1 MLCCMAF
8 ISFMTI
14 EAATISQLQEQE
26 IRRKEASLVFTYEI
40 WGCIRKQGI
49 KEDATDLIKQGDEQF
64 IRIDEIKNTEDRN
77 DRNELYVSF
86 WAHEIN
92 GLAGYYVLRLG
103 IKHRDPLMHGYLF
116 IDQARLMERNKGC
129 LFELKA
135 KAIGQIEAGLLYGRQ
150 PQLKTG
156 LFSCPEADLFE
167 PYILTFL
174 KTYDIKQSLK
184 IESKVINEEW
194 DEIHIV
200 IDPSLLKE
208 ARFID
213 ECEELLD
220 TLDKEFSS
228 SQDFI
233 FLWDKLKVAKNLEDI
248 ISQMEQRK
256 KLRYNILIKIIDK
269 NTTEEIARN
278 GTSFIPQLRQNIS
291 VKEPNGKVVGGEIW
305 IGIE

>member
-1 MLCCMAF
+1 MVLGSCV
-8 ISFMTI
+8 TI
-14 EAATISQLQEQE
+14 EADDSSQLKDQE
-26 IRRKEASLVFTYEI
+26 ITLKNAFLVVTYEI

-49 KEDATDLIKQGDEQF
+49 KEDATDLIQHGDEQF

-77 DRNELYVSF
+77 DRNELYIAF
-86 WAHEIN
+86 QAQEIN
-92 GLAGYYVLRLG
+92 GLPGYYILRLG
-103 IKHRDPLMHGYLF
+103 IKHRDPLIHGYLF
-116 IDQARLMERNKGC
+116 IDRARFIEKNESY

-156 LFSCPEADLFE
+156 LFSCPEAELFE
-167 PYILTFL
+167 PYTATFL
-174 KTYDIKQSLK
+174 KTHEIKQSLK

-208 ARFID
+208 ARLID

-233 FLWDKLKVAKNLEDI
+233 FLWDKSKVMSNLEDI
-248 ISQMEQRK
+248 ILSTEQRT
-256 KLRYNILIKIIDK
+256 KLKYNILMKIMYK
-269 NTTEEIARN
+269 NTREEITRN

-291 VKEPNGKVVGGEIW
+291 VKESNGKVVGGEIW
-305 IGIE
+305 IGTEPLF